1 MGEMIMTRNERR
13 MTNDEEREVFH
24 CVGAF
29 CKRPNN
35 NKHTNNNNQCPFTIG
50 RIPYAPTIHNT
61 KRAEC
66 CISFASRCVGAFCKR
81 PNNNKHANN
90 NNVHS

>member
-1 MGEMIMTRNERR
+1 MPALTTKGNGRNDNDEGR

-35 NKHTNNNNQCPFTIG
+35 NK
-50 RIPYAPTIHNT
+50 
-61 KRAEC
+61 
-66 CISFASRCVGAFCKR
+66 
-81 PNNNKHANN
+81 
-90 NNVHS
+90 